1 MLHEVVVF
9 NDQYG
14 TTVRCRS
21 DIDRQSG
28 FERLDN
34 GVVKHTIP
42 EKNHIRYGYILASGP
57 KREMN
62 LLADSLKLLMD
73 GLKLKT
79 DMRNMQEYIYSN
91 FDTDFDKWRAIRHGD
106 VYKSYKF
113 GKSSIPLKDVY
124 VEEGITRQ
132 FNVNRIKGGK

>member
-42 EKNHIRYGYILASGP
+42 EKNQIRYGYILASGP

-91 FDTDFDKWRAIRHGD
+91 FDTNFDTWRAINNG

-113 GKSSIPLKDVY
+113 GKTSVPLKKLYAEDT
-124 VEEGITRQ
+124 IARQ
-132 FNVNRIKGGK
+132 LDLSNRFKGGK